1 MYDVRMTS
9 KYSKSYKKMRRRG
22 MDMALL
28 DNVVDHLRHGKTLP
42 PKYKDH
48 ALSGNYKGFREC
60 HIKPDWLLVY
70 AIDKNVLVL
79 ALSDTGTH
87 ADIFGM

>member
-9 KYSKSYKKMRRRG
+9 RYSKSYKKMRKRG
-22 MDMALL
+22 MDMSLL
-28 DNVVDHLRHGKTLP
+28 DDVVDALRNGKTLS

-48 ALSGNYKGFREC
+48 ALSGSYKGFREC

-70 AIDKNVLVL
+70 AIDKNILVL
-79 ALSDTGTH
+79 ALADTGTH